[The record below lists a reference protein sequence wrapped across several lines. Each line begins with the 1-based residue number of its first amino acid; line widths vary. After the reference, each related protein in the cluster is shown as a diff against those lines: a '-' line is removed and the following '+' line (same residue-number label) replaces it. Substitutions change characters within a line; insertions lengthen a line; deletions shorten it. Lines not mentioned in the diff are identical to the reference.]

1 MLPARVAGYQP
12 SHLDQ
17 LLAEGEVLIRLR
29 GAGEDPLLTLVAV
42 DDLDLV
48 PPPSEAADEE
58 SVAFA
63 VGIGDG
69 LVAPGNAELLWR
81 AAAAGLVAPASMAP
95 IRSLLAGTSPR
106 HSMRSSSRFRARRP
120 RPARPI
126 NSTSRALPGRWYAVT
141 DGSATPTEAR
151 LAQATGWLERYGVV
165 TRGIVEG
172 TPGGFAAAY
181 GLLRELE
188 DSGLVRRG
196 VLVDGLGAAQ
206 FAAPES
212 IDALRSFR
220 EPNASTARVLAAVDP
235 ANPFGRV
242 LPWPA
247 HATARPSRLAGAV
260 VVIADGICLAHL
272 GRGGRS
278 LTLFPSA
285 SPAAEAA
292 RVIRALGEAV
302 SQGRMARFRI
312 EEIDGARAT
321 AHPLASEL
329 RKAGAGLHPQGLV
342 VEAAPTP
349 RR

>member
-1 MLPARVAGYQP
+1 M
-12 SHLDQ
+12 
-17 LLAEGEVLIRLR
+17 
-29 GAGEDPLLTLVAV
+29 
-42 DDLDLV
+42 
-48 PPPSEAADEE
+48 
-58 SVAFA
+58 
-63 VGIGDG
+63 
-69 LVAPGNAELLWR
+69 
-81 AAAAGLVAPASMAP
+81 
-95 IRSLLAGTSPR
+95 
-106 HSMRSSSRFRARRP
+106 
-120 RPARPI
+120 
-126 NSTSRALPGRWYAVT
+126 
-141 DGSATPTEAR
+141 
-151 LAQATGWLERYGVV
+151 
-165 TRGIVEG
+165 TRGIAEG

-206 FAAPES
+206 FAAPET

-220 EPNASTARVLAAVDP
+220 EPDASATKVLAAVDP
-235 ANPFGRV
+235 ANPFGRA

-247 HATARPSRLAGAV
+247 HDTARPSRLAGAV
-260 VVIADGICLAHL
+260 VVITDGTCLAYL

-278 LTLFPSA
+278 LTLFPSD
-285 SPAAEAA
+285 SPAVEAA

-302 SQGRMARFRI
+302 TQGRMARFRI

-349 RR
+349 R

>member
-1 MLPARVAGYQP
+1 M
-12 SHLDQ
+12 
-17 LLAEGEVLIRLR
+17 
-29 GAGEDPLLTLVAV
+29 
-42 DDLDLV
+42 
-48 PPPSEAADEE
+48 
-58 SVAFA
+58 
-63 VGIGDG
+63 
-69 LVAPGNAELLWR
+69 
-81 AAAAGLVAPASMAP
+81 
-95 IRSLLAGTSPR
+95 
-106 HSMRSSSRFRARRP
+106 
-120 RPARPI
+120 
-126 NSTSRALPGRWYAVT
+126 PGRWYAVT
-141 DGSATPTEAR
+141 DGSTTPTEAR
-151 LAQATGWLERYGVV
+151 LAQATGWLERYGIV

-206 FAAPES
+206 FAAPET

-220 EPNASTARVLAAVDP
+220 EPDASAARVLAAVDP

-247 HATARPSRLAGAV
+247 HDTARPSRLAGAV
-260 VVIADGICLAHL
+260 VVIADGTCLAYL
-272 GRGGRS
+272 GRAGRS

-292 RVIRALGEAV
+292 RVIRVLGEAV
-302 SQGRMARFRI
+302 SQGRMTRFRI

-349 RR
+349 R